1 MRRQNSYRSRQ
12 LPSTSSSRHDLSP
25 SQAERK
31 SPSGSDRKRSALSK
45 SKSPSLVTTAA
56 RTNVLTLENVMEIKF
71 PSVNEMERYIQENNA
86 QIISRNDCLN
96 MQPTETP
103 HHSAQ
108 PVETPHHSAQSVET
122 PQHSAYC
129 AEPPAMLSSPL
140 GKNDAHLCCG
150 DNIFEKF
157 NGKYPSG
164 DEVSVKLN
172 QYLEESKKELEDLF
186 AEPEEEVMDC
196 EKLEFVLGI
205 VMQRI
210 KSLQCLLYLENFGK
224 TYNFDR
230 SIHRDLFD
238 SMIGIF
244 CNCQNLHKD
253 YYGQTVD
260 FVKSKL
266 DDIFTGEK
274 VTRKYIYDVL
284 VPECFT
290 FAVMKILCVS
300 NAVASNI
307 RHIGFSV
314 QQVNQLCAKFKRD

>member
-12 LPSTSSSRHDLSP
+12 LPSTSSSRHDLGP

-45 SKSPSLVTTAA
+45 SKSPSLATIAA

-86 QIISRNDCLN
+86 QVISPNDCLN

-108 PVETPHHSAQSVET
+108 PVETPQ
-122 PQHSAYC
+122 YY
-129 AEPPAMLSSPL
+129 AEPPAMLWSPL
-140 GKNDAHLCCG
+140 GKNDAPLSCG
-150 DNIFEKF
+150 DNIFEKV

-164 DEVSVKLN
+164 DEVSEKLN
-172 QYLEESKKELEDLF
+172 QYLKKTKKELDDLF

-210 KSLQCLLYLENFGK
+210 KSLQYGNPF
-224 TYNFDR
+224 YSR
-230 SIHRDLFD
+230 SRL
-238 SMIGIF
+238 
-244 CNCQNLHKD
+244 
-253 YYGQTVD
+253 
-260 FVKSKL
+260 
-266 DDIFTGEK
+266 
-274 VTRKYIYDVL
+274 
-284 VPECFT
+284 
-290 FAVMKILCVS
+290 
-300 NAVASNI
+300 
-307 RHIGFSV
+307 SV
-314 QQVNQLCAKFKRD
+314 